1 VSRVT
6 KPAALSLP
14 HLYSDASGASNF
26 RTREFALALRDFAPP
41 APPLNVSDD
50 QPATRFV
57 IISLPAGW
65 VGKPHV
71 SPSPQTLFCL
81 SGRLKITCS
90 TGKTVVLEAGTGLVM
105 SDVSGEGHISEVI
118 SVEPVT
124 GIIIQ

>member
-1 VSRVT
+1 MSRVT
-6 KPAALSLP
+6 KPAAFCLP
-14 HLYSDASGASNF
+14 HLYTDASGASHF

-57 IISLPAGW
+57 MIRLQPGW
-65 VGKPHV
+65 VGRPHV
-71 SPSPQTLFCL
+71 SPRPQILFCL
-81 SGRLKITCS
+81 SGSLKVTCS
-90 TGKTVVLEAGTGLVM
+90 TGEAVVLEAGTGLVM
-105 SDVSGEGHISEVI
+105 SDVSGEGHVSEVI